1 MGSSAIPRNLKQMT
15 LITQNGLTR
24 WRSGALTGV
33 LRANCDCFQD
43 LGYHRLPNAPSMKIY
58 CIYGHGKETEAC
70 HVIVGINISYSNAI
84 AHVSDLIG
92 KRRLESSPRIIFLD
106 VSPVI
111 RYARG
116 KYDRDIPYADQPNP
130 QCLNS
135 TGCTIEGVIPEIMN
149 PTIPRPPLD
158 MPLLRENWIDTSVV
172 ENGGRI
178 PVVRVL
184 LT

>member
-70 HVIVGINISYSNAI
+70 HVIVGVNVSYSNAMPKLAI
-84 AHVSDLIG
+84 LLVRDASNQV
-92 KRRLESSPRIIFLD
+92 LESSFL
-106 VSPVI
+106 
-111 RYARG
+111 
-116 KYDRDIPYADQPNP
+116 
-130 QCLNS
+130 
-135 TGCTIEGVIPEIMN
+135 TFH
-149 PTIPRPPLD
+149 
-158 MPLLRENWIDTSVV
+158 PLLGMLGESMTETYRMQTSRTH
-172 ENGGRI
+172 N
-178 PVVRVL
+178 VL
-184 LT
+184 TRRAVQLKALFQKL